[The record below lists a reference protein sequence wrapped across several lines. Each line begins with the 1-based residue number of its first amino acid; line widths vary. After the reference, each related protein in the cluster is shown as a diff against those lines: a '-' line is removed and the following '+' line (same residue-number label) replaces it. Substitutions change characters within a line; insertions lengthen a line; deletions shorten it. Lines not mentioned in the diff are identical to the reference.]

1 MQTLSTAV
9 SPTDP
14 PVLLAAHS
22 VQPPSLA
29 VRRAKRAFDI
39 VGALLCLLLFSP
51 VFLVIIL
58 LQWLTSGKNV
68 FFRQERIGKG
78 GRPFWILKFRTMYQD
93 AEENGPQLTQIEDT
107 TRCTPIG
114 GFLRRHHLDE
124 LPQLWNV
131 LVGDM
136 SFVGYRPER
145 QYFIDQILARDAR
158 YSQLY
163 AMRPGI
169 TSEAAI
175 YNGYTDTVEKMLRR
189 LEMDL
194 DYMQHASVARDELQ
208 VPQVISEHETITNPI
223 LFVCF
228 VAWCAGS
235 ACTKH
240 NDGSADHGFLCEI
253 EV

>member
-1 MQTLSTAV
+1 MPTLSTAV
-9 SPTDP
+9 SPTDSTAI
-14 PVLLAAHS
+14 VSDFS
-22 VQPPSLA
+22 VSTPSLS
-29 VRRAKRAFDI
+29 VRRGKRVFDI
-39 VGALLCLLLFSP
+39 VCALFALLVLSP
-51 VFLVIIL
+51 IFMVIIV
-58 LQWLTSGKNV
+58 LQWLTLGKTI
-68 FFRQERIGKG
+68 FFRQERIGKE
-78 GRPFWILKFRTMYQD
+78 GRPFLILKFRTMRLD

-107 TRCTPIG
+107 SRCTPIG

-145 QYFIDQILARDAR
+145 KYFIDRIVERDLR
-158 YSQLY
+158 YSLLY

-194 DYMQHASVARDELQ
+194 HYMQHASVARDMSIIGQ
-208 VPQVISEHETITNPI
+208 T
-223 LFVCF
+223 
-228 VAWCAGS
+228 
-235 ACTKH
+235 
-240 NDGSADHGFLCEI
+240 FLSLLRNNLR
-253 EV
+253 

>member
-1 MQTLSTAV
+1 MPTLSTAV
-9 SPTDP
+9 SPIDSTAIVSDF
-14 PVLLAAHS
+14 S
-22 VQPPSLA
+22 VSTPSLS
-29 VRRAKRAFDI
+29 VRRGKRVFDI
-39 VGALLCLLLFSP
+39 VCALFALLALSP
-51 VFLVIIL
+51 IFMVIIV
-58 LQWLTSGKNV
+58 LQWLTLGKTI
-68 FFRQERIGKG
+68 FFRQERIGKE
-78 GRPFWILKFRTMYQD
+78 GRPFLILKFRTMRLD

-107 TRCTPIG
+107 SRCTSIG

-145 QYFIDQILARDAR
+145 KYFIDRIVERDPR
-158 YSQLY
+158 YSLLY

-194 DYMQHASVARDELQ
+194 HYMQHASVIRDVSIIGQ
-208 VPQVISEHETITNPI
+208 T
-223 LFVCF
+223 
-228 VAWCAGS
+228 
-235 ACTKH
+235 
-240 NDGSADHGFLCEI
+240 FLSLLRNNLR
-253 EV
+253 

>member
-1 MQTLSTAV
+1 MPTLSTAV
-9 SPTDP
+9 SPIDSTAIVSDF
-14 PVLLAAHS
+14 S
-22 VQPPSLA
+22 VSTPSLS
-29 VRRAKRAFDI
+29 VRRGKRVFDI
-39 VGALLCLLLFSP
+39 VCALFALLVLSP
-51 VFLVIIL
+51 IFMVIIV
-58 LQWLTSGKNV
+58 LQWLTLGKTI
-68 FFRQERIGKG
+68 FFRQERIGKE
-78 GRPFWILKFRTMYQD
+78 GRPFLILKFRTMRLD

-107 TRCTPIG
+107 SRCTSIG

-145 QYFIDQILARDAR
+145 KYFIDRIVERDPR
-158 YSQLY
+158 YSLLY

-194 DYMQHASVARDELQ
+194 HYMQHASVARDMSIIGQ
-208 VPQVISEHETITNPI
+208 T
-223 LFVCF
+223 
-228 VAWCAGS
+228 
-235 ACTKH
+235 
-240 NDGSADHGFLCEI
+240 FLSLLRNNLR
-253 EV
+253 

>member
-1 MQTLSTAV
+1 MSVPKRTTDSRMPTLSTAV
-9 SPTDP
+9 SPTDS
-14 PVLLAAHS
+14 AAIVSDFS
-22 VQPPSLA
+22 VSTPSLS
-29 VRRAKRAFDI
+29 VRRGKRVFDI
-39 VGALLCLLLFSP
+39 VCALFALLALSP
-51 VFLVIIL
+51 IFMVIIV
-58 LQWLTSGKNV
+58 LQWLTLGKTI
-68 FFRQERIGKG
+68 FFRQERIGRG
-78 GRPFWILKFRTMYQD
+78 GRPFLILKFRTMRLD

-107 TRCTPIG
+107 SRCTPIG

-145 QYFIDQILARDAR
+145 KYFIDRIMERDPR
-158 YSQLY
+158 YSLLY

-194 DYMQHASVARDELQ
+194 HYMQHASVARDVSIIGQ
-208 VPQVISEHETITNPI
+208 T
-223 LFVCF
+223 
-228 VAWCAGS
+228 
-235 ACTKH
+235 
-240 NDGSADHGFLCEI
+240 FLSLLRNNLR
-253 EV
+253 